1 MKNTFKKLRER
12 ENDMAELEI
21 HNLHVSIGD
30 KEILAGISLDI
41 NQGEVV
47 ALMGPNGSGKSTL
60 AFVLAGHPK
69 YTVTKGSIT
78 FKGQNLLEMKPHER
92 SRAGMFLSFQYPAE
106 VSGVTV
112 SNFIR
117 TALNARLPAPI
128 KIADFA
134 KRLKEKM
141 QLLNVDSKLVNRY
154 LNEGFSGGEK
164 KKTEML
170 QLAVLEP
177 QLAILDETDSGTDVD
192 ALRVIGEGVTKVAQ
206 QTNMGILI
214 ITHYNRILHYI
225 HPHKVHVLVNGKIV
239 KSGGAELA
247 HEIEQRGFDSMKG
260 VKV

>member
-1 MKNTFKKLRER
+1 
-12 ENDMAELEI
+12 MADLEI
-21 HNLHVSIGD
+21 RNLHVSIGD
-30 KEILAGISLDI
+30 KEILSGVSLDI
-41 NQGEVV
+41 HHGEVV

-78 FKGQNLLEMKPHER
+78 FQGKNLLQMKPHER
-92 SRAGMFLSFQYPAE
+92 SRAGLFLSFQYPSE

-128 KIADFA
+128 KIVDFA
-134 KRLKEKM
+134 KKLKEKM

-170 QLAVLEP
+170 QLSVLEP
-177 QLAILDETDSGTDVD
+177 KVAILDETDSGTDVD
-192 ALRVIGEGVTKVAQ
+192 ALRVIGEGVSKIAQ

-225 HPHKVHVLVNGKIV
+225 QPHKVHVLMNGKIV

-247 HEIEQRGFDSMKG
+247 HEIEKHGFDSMKG
-260 VKV
+260 EVKA

>member
-1 MKNTFKKLRER
+1 
-12 ENDMAELEI
+12 MAELEI
-21 HNLHVSIGD
+21 RDLHVSIGD
-30 KEILAGISLDI
+30 KEILSGISLDI
-41 NQGEVV
+41 ARGEVV

-78 FKGQNLLEMKPHER
+78 FQGKNLLQMKPHER
-92 SRAGMFLSFQYPAE
+92 SRAGLFLSFQYPAE

-112 SNFIR
+112 SNFLR

-128 KIADFA
+128 KIVDFS

-141 QLLNVDSKLVNRY
+141 KLLNVDASLVNRY

-170 QLAVLEP
+170 QLSILEP
-177 QLAILDETDSGTDVD
+177 RLAILDETDSGTDVD
-192 ALRVIGEGVTKVAQ
+192 ALRIIGEGVTKIARESQ
-206 QTNMGILI
+206 MGILI
-214 ITHYNRILHYI
+214 ITHYNRILHYVQ
-225 HPHKVHVLVNGKIV
+225 PSRVHILVNGKIV

-247 HEIEQRGFDSMKG
+247 HEIEKSGFDSMK
-260 VKV
+260 VKEVF